1 MLFGHFPTGL
11 QNPFKTSEKISNILQ
26 QIWAAACL
34 SLDTIKNQTRQ
45 YWPGSRAERPIL
57 SSAPCRGGGGGGP
70 PSVYWQAGG
79 GTYIYSLL
87 YTYTGLL
94 GRLLM
99 KFYSR

>member
-45 YWPGSRAERPIL
+45 QKNVKTFTGSSLYYPF
-57 SSAPCRGGGGGGP
+57 
-70 PSVYWQAGG
+70 PSGATVPLKGQMF
-79 GTYIYSLL
+79 
-87 YTYTGLL
+87 
-94 GRLLM
+94 R
-99 KFYSR
+99 